1 MSSVSST
8 TSLISNSVS
17 STATSSTKT
26 SSGTTSTSSSST
38 GSSSD
43 IDWSALITLA
53 VDAKLSKAD
62 TVDVKI
68 ASNEAKV
75 AAYQSLQS
83 LLSGLATASSALRA
97 PSGSSLASSDVFS
110 NRSAYLTT
118 SNGVSASATMAAT
131 VESGAEIGSHEIV
144 IEQLAKA
151 HKVAGGSIAS
161 KSTDLGLDGVLS
173 LGSGDKLASV
183 TISADMSLAEIA
195 EAINGASAASG
206 ISASILAVSGND
218 YRLVLTATETGL
230 PMTVADAL
238 GDGALDSLGLIAADG
253 SFANPLQEARSA
265 IFTVDGLQITRTS
278 NDVADVLDGVT
289 LHLYA
294 ASDEPLTLEVATDL
308 GAVKEAIVALVDAYN
323 AYRDFAYGQQQIP
336 NANNADST
344 VLFGDGTLRSINA
357 QMSDAISARIGA
369 EGMALLGLSFDATNR
384 LELDEDV
391 LDAALLNNLGGIED
405 LLSFQFSASTTN
417 LMLLTRGT
425 TDLGEFTLDVV
436 ADSSGKLISASVGGD
451 EDLFTVAGT
460 RIVGR
465 EGTKYAG
472 YVFVYAGSSSQS
484 ISASTQTGLAEMVYN
499 SAKSASDSSNGPLSG
514 LISDIE
520 TYNLDLQAKSD
531 DIRSRAKTYEDNL
544 KTLYARYQAA
554 IETAQ
559 SSLDY
564 LSTLIDTW
572 NSSS

>member
-1 MSSVSST
+1 MSTVSST
-8 TSLISNSVS
+8 TSLISSSVA
-17 STATSSTKT
+17 STATSSSTKA
-26 SSGTTSTSSSST
+26 SSGTTSSSST
-38 GSSSD
+38 SSSSD
-43 IDWSALITLA
+43 IDWNALITLA
-53 VDAKLSKAD
+53 VDAKLAKAD

-68 ASNEAKV
+68 ANNDAKV

-83 LLSGLATASSALRA
+83 LLSDLATASTALRA
-97 PSGSSLASSDVFS
+97 PSGSSVASSDVFS
-110 NRSAYLTT
+110 NRTAYLTT
-118 SNGVSASATMAAT
+118 ASGASASTTMATT
-131 VESGAEIGSHEIV
+131 VESGAEIGTHEIV

-151 HKVAGGSIAS
+151 HKIAGGSIAT
-161 KSTDLGLDGVLS
+161 KTTDLGLDGVLS
-173 LGSGDKLASV
+173 LGTGDKLTSV

-206 ISASILAVSGND
+206 ISASILAVSGSD
-218 YRLVLTATETGL
+218 YRLVLTATQTGL

-238 GDGALDSLGLIAADG
+238 GDGALDSLGLTAADG
-253 SFANPLQEARSA
+253 SPATVLQEARSA

-278 NDVADVLDGVT
+278 NDVDDVLDGVT

-294 ASDEPLTLEVATDL
+294 ASDQPLTLEVATDL

-336 NANNADST
+336 NADNADST
-344 VLFGDGTLRSINA
+344 VLFGDGSMRTINS
-357 QMSDAISARIGA
+357 QISDAISARVGA
-369 EGMALLGLSFDATNR
+369 EGMALLGLSFDSTNR

-391 LDAALLNNLGGIED
+391 LDAALLNNLDGLQD
-405 LLSFQFSASTTN
+405 LLSFQFTASTTS
-417 LMLLTRGT
+417 LMLLARGK
-425 TDLGEFTLDVV
+425 TDLGDFTLDVV
-436 ADSSGKLISASVGGD
+436 ADSSGKLVSASVGGD
-451 EDLFTVAGT
+451 ADLFTIAGT
-460 RIVGR
+460 RIQGK

-472 YVFVYAGSSSQS
+472 YVFVYAGSTSQS
-484 ISASTQTGLAEMVYN
+484 ISASTQTGLAELVYN
-499 SAKSASDSSNGPLSG
+499 AAKGASDSSTGSLSG
-514 LISDIE
+514 LITDLE

-544 KTLYARYQAA
+544 TTLYARYQAA

>member
-1 MSSVSST
+1 MSTVSST
-8 TSLISNSVS
+8 TSLISSSVA
-17 STATSSTKT
+17 STATSSSTKA
-26 SSGTTSTSSSST
+26 SSGTTSSSST
-38 GSSSD
+38 SSSSD
-43 IDWSALITLA
+43 IDWNALITLA
-53 VDAKLSKAD
+53 VDAKLAKAD

-68 ASNEAKV
+68 ANNDAKV

-83 LLSGLATASSALRA
+83 LLSDLATASTALRA
-97 PSGSSLASSDVFS
+97 PSGSSVASSDVFS
-110 NRSAYLTT
+110 NRTAYLTT
-118 SNGVSASATMAAT
+118 ASGASASTTMATT
-131 VESGAEIGSHEIV
+131 VESGAEIGTHEIV

-151 HKVAGGSIAS
+151 HKIAGGSIAT
-161 KSTDLGLDGVLS
+161 KTTDLGLDGVLS
-173 LGSGDKLASV
+173 LGTGDKLTSV

-206 ISASILAVSGND
+206 ISASILAVSGSD
-218 YRLVLTATETGL
+218 YRLVLTATQTGL

-238 GDGALDSLGLIAADG
+238 GDGALDSLGLTATDG
-253 SFANPLQEARSA
+253 SPATVLQEARSA

-278 NDVADVLDGVT
+278 NDVDDVLDGVT

-294 ASDEPLTLEVATDL
+294 ASDQPLTLEVATDL

-336 NANNADST
+336 NADNADST
-344 VLFGDGTLRSINA
+344 VLFGDGSMRTINS
-357 QMSDAISARIGA
+357 QISDAISARVGA
-369 EGMALLGLSFDATNR
+369 EGMALLGLSFDSTNR

-391 LDAALLNNLGGIED
+391 LDAALLNNLDGLQD
-405 LLSFQFSASTTN
+405 LLSFQFTASTTS
-417 LMLLTRGT
+417 LMLLARGK
-425 TDLGEFTLDVV
+425 TDLGDFTLDVV
-436 ADSSGKLISASVGGD
+436 ADSSGKLVSASVGGD
-451 EDLFTVAGT
+451 ADLFTIAGT
-460 RIVGR
+460 RIQGK

-472 YVFVYAGSSSQS
+472 YVFVYAGSTSQS
-484 ISASTQTGLAEMVYN
+484 ISASTQTGLAELVYN
-499 SAKSASDSSNGPLSG
+499 AAKGASDSSTGSLSG
-514 LISDIE
+514 LITDLE

-544 KTLYARYQAA
+544 TTLYARYQAA